1 VPLTVQKIKAA
12 PEPGL
17 ATSARVYSPDRDQS
31 LISRAADDDGFSRG
45 SARSPA
51 SPGTTQI
58 PPGALLPER

>member
-45 SARSPA
+45 
-51 SPGTTQI
+51 
-58 PPGALLPER
+58 